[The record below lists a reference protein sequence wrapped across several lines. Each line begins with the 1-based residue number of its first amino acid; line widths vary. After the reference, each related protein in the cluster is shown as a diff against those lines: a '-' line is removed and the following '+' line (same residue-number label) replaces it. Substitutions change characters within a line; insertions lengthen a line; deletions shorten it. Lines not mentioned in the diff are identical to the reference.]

1 MITPLA
7 ACDLSSDDL
16 SVGLAAQFERIVT
29 EQDVLDFA
37 RISGDQNPL
46 HVDAHYAAE
55 TNYGSRIVHGA
66 FQVGLASALIGMHL
80 PGKRVLLS
88 SIQAKFPAPLHF
100 PTTVRVQGEIVAWN
114 PGTQSGRLRVCVVDQ
129 AREVITA
136 EIGMGFSMHEDRQPQ
151 AASHACE
158 ESSPVETPN
167 LVARKSILVT
177 GASGGIGSR
186 LIAALSETFDVI
198 ATMNRVELPHALQST
213 SRIRPVRLDFSHS
226 DWPDVVKAAL
236 PPTLFGV
243 VHCAW
248 PSLAKGGLLSVPR
261 EVVEQQLAFG
271 TTYLIELARVLMARV
286 SDVGGRLIAIGSIAG
301 SQKPS
306 ANLGAYSLGKA
317 ALEHTMRLIAAELA
331 GKRITAN
338 VVCPNFVAVGMNS
351 QADARRQKLE
361 AAHIPMGR
369 TCEPDDILGT
379 VQWLLSENA
388 AFVSG
393 QCIGINGA
401 QL

>member
-1 MITPLA
+1 M
-7 ACDLSSDDL
+7 SSNDL
-16 SVGLAAQFERIVT
+16 SVGLAAQFERMVT

-46 HVDAHYAAE
+46 HVDANYAAE
-55 TNYGSRIVHGA
+55 TNYGRRIVHGA
-66 FQVGLASALIGMHL
+66 FQIGLASALIGMQL

-88 SIQAKFPAPLHF
+88 SVQAKFPAPLYF

-114 PGTQSGRLRVCVVDQ
+114 RGTQSGRLRVCVVDQ
-129 AREVITA
+129 AREAITA
-136 EIGMGFSMHEDRQPQ
+136 EISMGFSMHEDRQAQ
-151 AASHACE
+151 TAGHASQKFV
-158 ESSPVETPN
+158 SVEPPGF
-167 LVARKSILVT
+167 VARKSILVT

-186 LIAALSETFDVI
+186 LVSALSETFDVI
-198 ATMNRVELPHALQST
+198 ATTNRAELPTELQASL
-213 SRIRPVRLDFSHS
+213 RIHPVRLDFAQS
-226 DWPDVVKAAL
+226 DWPEIVRAAL
-236 PPTLFGV
+236 PSTLFGV

-248 PSLAKGGLLSVPR
+248 PSLAKGGLLNVPR
-261 EVVEQQLAFG
+261 EVIEQQMAFG
-271 TTYLIELARVLMARV
+271 TTHLIELARVLTSRV
-286 SDVGGRLIAIGSIAG
+286 SDGGGRLIAIGSIAG

-306 ANLGAYSLGKA
+306 VNLGAYSLGKA
-317 ALEHTMRLIAAELA
+317 ALEHTVRLIAAELA
-331 GKRITAN
+331 GKKITAN
-338 VVCPNFVAVGMNS
+338 AVCPNFVAVGMNG

-361 AAHIPMGR
+361 AAHVPMGR
-369 TCEPDDILGT
+369 TCELEDILGI